1 MVIPTPALRRPRL
14 FLVGIILMV
23 AFVSWMLPP
32 PQLSNISISLPKLP
46 QLKFP
51 ISILPDDE
59 NQNLDESPPIEYYAM
74 NSSHPK
80 AVIFMLLPPSRVQ
93 QAIKALQ
100 NVEGRFN
107 RCIRESPDAV
117 LRNNIFKVEGEQE
130 EFLEVDR
137 KRIEWITEGRATFA
151 AIPHSQWDVPGTLD
165 PDLVGA
171 SVNEIGFSRG
181 YRAMCR
187 FYSGFFWK
195 HPALASYDWFWRLD
209 SDIEFHCDVP
219 YDPVQHVVDANAKY
233 GFIQVSYDTE
243 VVQPTLAS
251 NVSAYL
257 ASINNFEISHRSIWE
272 SELYTQFFDFLD
284 RAGGFLYERWCD
296 TLIHSFGI
304 AMLLRKD
311 EVVEFKDTGY
321 QHQGW
326 EYHCPADSAL
336 CTCVPEPQ
344 FKDFKDDGKG

>member
-1 MVIPTPALRRPRL
+1 
-14 FLVGIILMV
+14 
-23 AFVSWMLPP
+23 
-32 PQLSNISISLPKLP
+32 
-46 QLKFP
+46 
-51 ISILPDDE
+51 
-59 NQNLDESPPIEYYAM
+59 M

-107 RCIRESPDAV
+107 RRLKYPYV
-117 LRNNIFKVEGEQE
+117 LFMVEGEHE
-130 EFLEVDR
+130 EVSDVDM

-165 PDLVGA
+165 PDLVEA

-219 YDPVQHVVDANAKY
+219 YDPVQRVVDANAKY

-243 VVQPTLAS
+243 VVQPTLAA
-251 NVSAYL
+251 NVSTYL
-257 ASINNFEISHRSIWE
+257 ASIVSGNGSENSFPKDVNHAFVWNNVPMALRGDAGNGQWTHRCMYNNFEISHRSIWE

-284 RAGGFLYERWCD
+284 RAGGFFYERWSD
-296 TLIHSFGI
+296 APIHSFGI

-311 EVVEFKDTGY
+311 EVVQFKDTGY

-344 FKDFKDDGKG
+344 FKDFKDDGEG